1 MNDKIKRANAN
12 DINSKRLADF
22 RGTVE
27 DIKAMVNRTE
37 GELNSILGVLKDKYG
52 IESIAEARTRIIN
65 IVPEIEKKQNQ
76 ADELADEVN
85 DLLTEIETE
94 LR

>member
-1 MNDKIKRANAN
+1 
-12 DINSKRLADF
+12 
-22 RGTVE
+22 VY
-27 DIKAMVNRTE
+27 V
-37 GELNSILGVLKDKYG
+37 SIHAPAQG
-52 IESIAEARTRIIN
+52 ATTRIIN